1 MDRLEAHLAGLAT
14 QLLVRLLFLR
24 LLDTLDRTFSSQF
37 LAQLCQLGLLLLLGQ
52 GFDLFSRL
60 LELVMTTL
68 FGVEIGQCSVFEDLA
83 AVRALDRL

>member
-24 LLDTLDRTFSSQF
+24 LLDTLDRTLGGQF
-37 LAQLCQLGLLLLLGQ
+37 LAQLCQLSLLLLLGQ
-52 GFDLFSRL
+52 RFDLFSRL
-60 LELVMTTL
+60 LELVVSTL

-83 AVRALDRL
+83 AGRALDRL